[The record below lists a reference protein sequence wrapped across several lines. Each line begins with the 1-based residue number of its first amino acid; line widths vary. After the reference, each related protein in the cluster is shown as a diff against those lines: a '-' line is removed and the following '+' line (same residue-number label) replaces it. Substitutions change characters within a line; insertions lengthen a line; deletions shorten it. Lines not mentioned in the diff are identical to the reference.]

1 VTRPDHGPERGP
13 EQGPD
18 HRPTHRDIARLAR
31 TSQATVSL
39 VLNNRASALRISEKT
54 RDAVLAAARDLGYV
68 PDLGAR
74 RLRHHL
80 GTSTAPD
87 LILAV
92 LRPASTRL
100 GNATFVVEAAQAA
113 LAALPGGPTRSQLVL
128 EEFLP
133 GRLAEHPGIVGG
145 ARFHGAIVT
154 GMTPEDE
161 RAFAAGVPSVPL
173 VAFQRRAPGRAY
185 VDVDN
190 VRGGAL
196 VTRHLL
202 ASGRRRIAALG
213 YAFPPSR
220 AQDERLEGARQ
231 ALTAAR
237 MGGEGGERAE
247 ARVERAATADPAPA
261 AETAARLLRDWRPD
275 AVFALS
281 DVLAV
286 GVLHALR
293 AAAMR
298 VPEDVAVVGYDDFP
312 YAPFLDPPL
321 TSVRLPYE
329 AMGRAAVGW
338 LTAAAHAQAPGLLQQ
353 VYAPELIVRRSS

>member
-1 VTRPDHGPERGP
+1 MTRPERPAAG
-13 EQGPD
+13 
-18 HRPTHRDIARLAR
+18 RPTHRDVARLAR

-74 RLRHHL
+74 RLRHRL

-87 LILAV
+87 LVLAV

-133 GRLAEHPGIVGG
+133 GKLAEHPGVVGG

-161 RAFAAGVPSVPL
+161 RAFAAGPPSVPL
-173 VAFQRRAPGRAY
+173 VAFQRRAPARAY

-196 VTRHLL
+196 ATRHLVER
-202 ASGRRRIAALG
+202 GRRRIAALG
-213 YAFPPSR
+213 YARPPSR
-220 AQDERLEGARQ
+220 AQEDRLEGYRRT
-231 ALTAAR
+231 LAAA
-237 MGGEGGERAE
+237 GLGAAAGVWRAE
-247 ARVERAATADPAPA
+247 TADPAPA
-261 AETAARLLRDWRPD
+261 AAATDRLLREGRPD
-275 AVFALS
+275 AIFVLS

-293 AAAMR
+293 AAGVG
-298 VPEDVAVVGYDDFP
+298 VPGEVAVVGYDDFP

-321 TSVRLPYE
+321 SSVRLPYE

-338 LTAAAHAQAPGLLQQ
+338 LTAAARAQAPGLLQD